1 MQVVSLGLGFQV
13 WQSRNEISA
22 SQHPWCVHRVV
33 IELGHL
39 DEVNGSTETA
49 WQESL
54 HESIFS
60 GSCCVCHT
68 GYVHVWTWWRPMRW
82 RAFSPRDFG
91 HFHGQRKGR
100 NPTGNAN
107 WVRFKTIHIWCI
119 YINLKY
125 GWLKT
130 IDDKFC
136 AGPLASTP
144 RRTGSTNEFRRWAQ
158 ANHASHADLN
168 WFMEK
173 EPDWV
178 QHLG

>member
-1 MQVVSLGLGFQV
+1 MQTLREHEFAMQVMSLGLGFQV
-13 WQSRNEISA
+13 WQSRNEIST

-33 IELGHL
+33 IQLGHL
-39 DEVNGSTETA
+39 EVNDPTETA
-49 WQESL
+49 WR
-54 HESIFS
+54 
-60 GSCCVCHT
+60 
-68 GYVHVWTWWRPMRW
+68 RPMRW

-136 AGPLASTP
+136 AGPLAPKP
-144 RRTGSTNEFRRWAQ
+144 RRPGSTNEFFRPAERRPITPITQIWIGLWRR
-158 ANHASHADLN
+158 NRTGCRTWGS
-168 WFMEK
+168 FE
-173 EPDWV
+173 
-178 QHLG
+178 